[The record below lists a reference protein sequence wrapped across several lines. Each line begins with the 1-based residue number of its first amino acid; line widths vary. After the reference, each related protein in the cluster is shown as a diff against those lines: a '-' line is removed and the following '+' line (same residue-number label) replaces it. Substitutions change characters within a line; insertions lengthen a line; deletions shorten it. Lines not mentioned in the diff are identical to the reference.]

1 MRLLTYFLFFI
12 TTWASAQ
19 VIDGTLKTQNNS
31 TIYNTVFSPTRH
43 GNMFNSIIDSKASGL
58 SPLFRDSVD
67 LTKKVRFLLSG
78 IGTAT
83 TRNVTWPD
91 KSGTVAFLDDVSGG
105 NYTPQGNTVVTVG
118 GIASGTDLG
127 LSPISLQD
135 LLDDMFYPYVNPVFT
150 SFSITGQ
157 ATTVEVG
164 TTLTGSKTFVW
175 NINENSGTVSTI
187 DLYNVTTSTTFLAG
201 TPNDGTQA
209 QSITTVQLN
218 SNGTTQSWRGVG
230 NNTDPAGTFN
240 SSNFTVTARYYRFF
254 GIGDE
259 PTNSAEVRALPNS
272 AFHTG
277 ASTFTFTTGTSA
289 TEFTVALPPGVT
301 ISSVI
306 DLTNLNANITSNF
319 ILVDTVDV
327 LDAGS
332 TNRAYNIYVYTIGSP
347 YPESATLQVTT
358 AN

>member
-1 MRLLTYFLFFI
+1 VKKLLYLLLLIPALSYAQFPKSTLYNGINSEIRNKAYSPSRIANMLDSMTASFALI
-12 TTWASAQ
+12 TD
-19 VIDGTLKTQNNS
+19 VG
-31 TIYNTVFSPTRH
+31 
-43 GNMFNSIIDSKASGL
+43 SG
-58 SPLFRDSVD
+58 S
-67 LTKKVRFLLSG
+67 
-78 IGTAT
+78 
-83 TRNVTWPD
+83 
-91 KSGTVAFLDDVSGG
+91 
-105 NYTPQGNTVVTVG
+105 YTPQGTTVSAVG
-118 GIASGTDLG
+118 GIPAGTNLG
-127 LSPISLQD
+127 TSPIGIQD
-135 LLDDMFYPYVNPVFT
+135 LFDDIFYPYVNPVFT

-175 NINENSGTVSTI
+175 NINQNSGTVPTI
-187 DLYNVTTSTTFLAG
+187 DLYNVSTATTFLAG

-209 QSITTVQLN
+209 QNITTVQLN
-218 SNGTTQSWRGVG
+218 SNGDTQAYRGIG

-289 TEFTVALPPGVT
+289 TEFTVALPPDVT

-306 DLTNLNANITSNF
+306 DLTNLNANITANF
-319 ILVDTVDV
+319 VLVGTVNV